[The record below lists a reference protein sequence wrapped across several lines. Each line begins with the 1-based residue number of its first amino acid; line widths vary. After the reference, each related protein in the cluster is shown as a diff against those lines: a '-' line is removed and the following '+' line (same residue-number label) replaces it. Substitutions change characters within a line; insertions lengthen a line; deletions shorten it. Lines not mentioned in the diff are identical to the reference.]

1 MKPAMQRRYFLPMA
15 LVIVTLA
22 ATGIVFFHGAPSG
35 QSETGPN
42 GKQKPPPQVR
52 VITTAAS
59 KISEALEL
67 TGSVEAYRVARLGS
81 PAEGPIVDVRVR
93 EADPVAA
100 DEPLLV
106 IGRKKGV
113 DALIVSLRETFKKER
128 DNLRRTRRLV
138 ESNALSDEQLDQARA
153 AYEKARAE
161 LAQAEEKAQDYII
174 KAPWAGIVSRMNV
187 KEGEFVG
194 PRSALVEIHDPDSLV
209 IRAAAPEKYAVRVT
223 AGMRVK
229 ARLDAYPGDVI
240 PGRVE
245 RVYPY
250 LDPRLRTRT
259 LEIVLDNPV
268 KLLPGMFARLE
279 VLLETEENA
288 VAIPVDA
295 LVNKPKGQMVF
306 VVEDGKAAAEMV
318 KTGIEAGNRIQIVS
332 GIQSGDK
339 VIVAGNEKLKD
350 GADVRIAEDE
360 KPGKGKTGGKAGDG
374 Q

>member
-1 MKPAMQRRYFLPMA
+1 MQRRYFLPMA

-22 ATGIVFFHGAPSG
+22 ATGILFFHDAPSG
-35 QSETGPN
+35 RSETAPT
-42 GKQKPPPQVR
+42 GKQKPHPQVR
-52 VITTAAS
+52 VITAAAS

-138 ESNALSDEQLDQARA
+138 ESHALSDEQLDQARA
-153 AYEKARAE
+153 AYERARAE

-174 KAPWAGIVSRMNV
+174 KAPWAGIVSRVNV

-194 PRSALVEIHDPDSLV
+194 PRSALAEIHDPDSLV

-250 LDPRLRTRT
+250 LDPRFRTRT
-259 LEIVLDNPV
+259 LEIVPDNPV

-279 VLLETEENA
+279 VLLETEGNA

-306 VVEDGKAAAEMV
+306 VVEDGKAAAKMV
-318 KTGIEAGNRIQIVS
+318 KTGIEAGNRIQIVT

-339 VIVAGNEKLKD
+339 VIVAGHEKLKD

-360 KPGKGKTGGKAGDG
+360 KPGKEKTGGKAGDG